1 MKTFG
6 LLPDRAWIWLDF
18 PDFKHDYIKEVYW
31 SDVCFAGHQWE
42 VNIGSGNGLVL
53 SGIITWL
60 CDILALVW
68 HFGPAC
74 VTFRPGL
81 CDILALSCVTKASA
95 CHHTPILTTGAVYR
109 KFHRSS
115 VSKTTWQLSSN
126 STESSPIRVIVSELS
141 WLHLNTS
148 IWKVQGIASRAQRPL
163 TTALWDNNFPSL
175 RGATW
180 RNNGSSTWNGSRF
193 DLDDRHLG
201 GEYGHP
207 WGEIKNVMV

>member
-1 MKTFG
+1 MHDGVFVTIF
-6 LLPDRAWIWLDF
+6 LTTLIEVMAW
-18 PDFKHDYIKEVYW
+18 Y
-31 SDVCFAGHQWE
+31 HQAT
-42 VNIGSGNGLVL
+42 
-53 SGIITWL
+53 IITWL

-115 VSKTTWQLSSN
+115 VSKTTKQLSSN

-141 WLHLNTS
+141 WPHLNTS
-148 IWKVQGIASRAQRPL
+148 IWKVQGIASRAQSPL
-163 TTALWDNNFPSL
+163 TTALWDNNFPSP

-180 RNNGSSTWNGSRF
+180 RNNGSSTRNGSRF
-193 DLDDRHLG
+193 DLDDRHLS

-207 WGEIKNVMV
+207 WGEIKNVML

>member
-1 MKTFG
+1 M
-6 LLPDRAWIWLDF
+6 
-18 PDFKHDYIKEVYW
+18 
-31 SDVCFAGHQWE
+31 
-42 VNIGSGNGLVL
+42 L
-53 SGIITWL
+53 SIIITWL

-74 VTFRPGL
+74 VRFRPGL

-95 CHHTPILTTGAVYR
+95 CHHTPISNTGAVYR

-115 VSKTTWQLSSN
+115 VSKTTLQLSSN

-141 WLHLNTS
+141 WPHLNTS

-175 RGATW
+175 RAPRDVTMGVACEMALA
-180 RNNGSSTWNGSRF
+180 STSMFVIYVGNTDIHGVKLKMPCYNY
-193 DLDDRHLG
+193 D
-201 GEYGHP
+201 
-207 WGEIKNVMV
+207 

>member
-1 MKTFG
+1 MCFGENYSVMKKF
-6 LLPDRAWIWLDF
+6 
-18 PDFKHDYIKEVYW
+18 DYIRCTFFMNYQGLY
-31 SDVCFAGHQWE
+31 SLRRRRLIS
-42 VNIGSGNGLVL
+42 IGIP
-53 SGIITWL
+53 IITWL
-60 CDILALVW
+60 CDILALLVW

-115 VSKTTWQLSSN
+115 VSKTTKQLSSN

-141 WLHLNTS
+141 WPHLNTS

-163 TTALWDNNFPSL
+163 TTAL
-175 RGATW
+175 
-180 RNNGSSTWNGSRF
+180 
-193 DLDDRHLG
+193 
-201 GEYGHP
+201 
-207 WGEIKNVMV
+207 